1 MNLVL
6 AGQQGGMSMILMI
19 VLFVGLLYFTMIRP
33 QKKQQQKRQDMMSQ
47 LKPGDKVVTIGR
59 LHGVV
64 DKIDQE
70 SKTISLDCDGVFLT
84 FDLSAIG
91 RVESQS
97 AAPAPKNE
105 AETKE

>member
-6 AGQQGGMSMILMI
+6 ATNGGGMQMILMI
-19 VLFVGLLYFTMIRP
+19 VVFIALIYFTMMRP
-33 QKKQQQKRQDMMSQ
+33 QRKQQEKRKNMMDG

-64 DKIDQE
+64 DKIDRE
-70 SKTISLDCDGVFLT
+70 SQTVSLDCDGVFLT

-91 RVESQS
+91 RVEVADQ
-97 AAPAPKNE
+97 AAKPADSKE
-105 AETKE
+105 AK